1 MQPSSTNTLVV
12 ENGSKTLSAYSGE
25 LTPDNIVLQA
35 TKIVKAFPSVSNS
48 FIDLLIERI
57 KDKGFSDR
65 RLNDAVNFV
74 IDNCQYPN
82 PTLANFLSF
91 DKRIKILDYDELC
104 SAVVKQETKFD
115 NYTPIKING
124 KSFFV
129 RKKDKELYNLPNE
142 I

>member
-1 MQPSSTNTLVV
+1 LVV